1 MLARP
6 PRARAGVRCTGGFE
20 YRSDLFWLTFLAI
33 ISVSGLRVDR
43 MKEKGKS
50 REISEAGIAMI
61 RERDDSSLTTT
72 VTMGAGEVGQFCVCF
87 ESRANRVCWWTRRGP

>member
-1 MLARP
+1 
-6 PRARAGVRCTGGFE
+6 
-20 YRSDLFWLTFLAI
+20 
-33 ISVSGLRVDR
+33 

-50 REISEAGIAMI
+50 REISEAVIAMI

-72 VTMGAGEVGQFCVCF
+72 VTMGAGEVVQFCVCF